1 MTSELDYAWFWLLAN
16 AAEVRDLL
24 VALAAAGLV
33 PFLGYR
39 AWTAR
44 RLVAARQRTAEA
56 TELGKSAEVMA
67 AAFAGLGGDQIQI
80 RVGAIYTL
88 ERHARERPRDQGP
101 IVQTLAAFVRERC
114 PAPVPEP
121 DEGGGYRA
129 PSPQAVYLPAAT
141 DVQAAVSVLGRRER
155 ANDPPGA
162 RISFAGTNL
171 SGYDLSDC
179 DFTGASFKGAYL
191 CGTNLAGA
199 KLRRSDFQ
207 LAVLENA
214 DFYGAVAAEASFSAA
229 YCGGARF
236 AHANLNDAAFVDSDL
251 RAADFTGARLERAD
265 LRGAA
270 IDGAMFDRP
279 RLPSPASTRG

>member
-16 AAEVRDLL
+16 AGEVRDLL
-24 VALAAAGLV
+24 VALAAAGVV

-39 AWTAR
+39 AWMSR
-44 RLVAARQRTAEA
+44 RLVAAQQRTAEA

-67 AAFAGLGGDQIQI
+67 TAFAGLGGDQIQI

-101 IVQTLAAFVRERC
+101 IIQTLAAFVRERC
-114 PAPVPEP
+114 PAPRPEP
-121 DEGGGYRA
+121 AADGGYRA
-129 PSPQAVYLPAAT
+129 PSPDAVYVPAAT
-141 DVQAAVSVLGRRER
+141 DVQAAVSVLGRRAR

-214 DFYGAVAAEASFSAA
+214 DFYGAVAEEASFSAA

-236 AHANLNDAAFVDSDL
+236 AHANLSAAAFVESDL
-251 RAADFTGARLERAD
+251 RSADFTGASLERAD

-270 IDGAMFDRP
+270 IDGALFDRK
-279 RLPSPASTRG
+279 RLPSPASTRA